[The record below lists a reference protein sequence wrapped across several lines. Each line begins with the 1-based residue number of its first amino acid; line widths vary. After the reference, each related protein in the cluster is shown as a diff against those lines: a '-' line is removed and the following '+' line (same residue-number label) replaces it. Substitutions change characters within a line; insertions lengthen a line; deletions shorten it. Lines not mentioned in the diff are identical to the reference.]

1 MARVQATVRTFDPRT
16 RSGTLFLDDGT
27 PVGFG
32 GEALDAGPLR
42 TLRPG
47 QRVTI
52 RLRGDVVTAITHP
65 GFSLPEEPPEESED
79 G

>member
-1 MARVQATVRTFDPRT
+1 MAAVQATVRTFDPRT

-32 GEALDAGPLR
+32 REALDAGPLR

-52 RLRGDVVTAITHP
+52 SMLGDVVVTITHP
-65 GFSLPEEPPEESED
+65 GFSPPGGDEGE
-79 G
+79 